1 MHKKQ
6 KGANL
11 DVWGGLWPP
20 WSRRCPPPTIWCLL
34 RYVRILS
41 SGYENVNRR
50 TGCHSTCSEHDA
62 WIARVRAWSDG
73 GDDHRPV
80 LQRVLLTV
88 EFELGTSVQFVRA
101 DIEPFETDL
110 QRKRNPCWIVE
121 SRHPTISRSLTTQKF
136 TPSQDPIW
144 DGP

>member
-11 DVWGGLWPP
+11 DNLVWGGSWPP
-20 WSRRCPPPTIWCLL
+20 GSAAAPTHHMMLL
-34 RYVRILS
+34 RYRRILS

-50 TGCHSTCSEHDA
+50 MGRHSTCSEHDA
-62 WIARVRAWSDG
+62 WIARVRARSDG

-110 QRKRNPCWIVE
+110 QRKRNPC
-121 SRHPTISRSLTTQKF
+121 
-136 TPSQDPIW
+136 
-144 DGP
+144 